1 MMLKSTQNIFK
12 LGLLSAFLTIF
23 ALPTASFAAVS
34 NIQVGFPVCSKGGE
48 AKQIPTICLSQSSKI
63 NTVKLSK
70 NEKVPLSWSS
80 PTQNFDGYEVIV
92 GNVTTGTWK
101 RLYGREAYEGKLF
114 SPNLNSIVWQV
125 PTLASDFIK
134 TSKYSLGD
142 VNNSFYL
149 SVNTV
154 KKTNKIDGAG
164 NVVYDVVSASNPLYF
179 SYDLSSEIIP
189 YITLT
194 SPKVGET
201 LSMGESNPVAWT
213 AANFGGSAV
222 RVNIDLLDENGKLVK
237 TIGKN
242 ISNSGTFSWKL
253 DKTTAPGKY
262 QLRVYATVGMQKVE
276 DYSNG
281 FITIK

>member
-12 LGLLSAFLTIF
+12 LALLSAFLIVL
-23 ALPTASFAAVS
+23 ALPQTSSAAIS
-34 NIQVGFPVCSKGGE
+34 NIQVGFPICSKVTGT
-48 AKQIPTICLSQSSKI
+48 KQIPTICLSQSSKTESI
-63 NTVKLSK
+63 KLSK
-70 NEKVPLSWSS
+70 NEKVPLSWSN

-134 TSKYSLGD
+134 TSKYSLTD

-154 KKTNKIDGAG
+154 KKTNKTDASGKA
-164 NVVYDVVSASNPLYF
+164 VYDIVSSSNPLYF
-179 SYDLSSEIIP
+179 SYDLSSETTP

-194 SPKVGET
+194 SPKGGEVLSVGEST
-201 LSMGESNPVAWT
+201 SVTWT
-213 AANFGGSAV
+213 TTNFGGSAV
-222 RVNIDLLDENGKLVK
+222 RANIDLLDENGKFVK
-237 TIGKN
+237 TVGKN

-262 QLRVYATVGMQKVE
+262 QLRVYATVGVHKVE